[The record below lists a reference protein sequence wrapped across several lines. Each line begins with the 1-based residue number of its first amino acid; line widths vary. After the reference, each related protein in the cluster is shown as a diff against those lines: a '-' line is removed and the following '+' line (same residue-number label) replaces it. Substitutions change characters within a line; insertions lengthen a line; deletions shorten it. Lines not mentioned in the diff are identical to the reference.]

1 MYVFFLQFTSPVS
14 YTHLD
19 LFVQKNRGE
28 WSNHL
33 GFIPVS
39 YTHLD
44 VYKRQGKVIP
54 LQEIHD
60 EVFASGSMGEGI
72 AILPEDN
79 KICSPVK
86 GTVSFLFP
94 TAHAIGIQSEDGAE
108 ILIHIGI
115 DSVSYTHLDVYKRQ
129 PYGSGEESRAAAS

>member
-1 MYVFFLQFTSPVS
+1 
-14 YTHLD
+14 
-19 LFVQKNRGE
+19 
-28 WSNHL
+28 
-33 GFIPVS
+33 
-39 YTHLD
+39 
-44 VYKRQGKVIP
+44 
-54 LQEIHD
+54 
-60 EVFASGSMGEGI
+60 MGEGI

-115 DSVSYTHLDVYKRQ
+115 DSAELQNIFTACTSVGQEVEQGDVLITFDLDKLKKECKEAVVPVIVTNSKSYLDILKEQQNCVNQDELMFTLVR
-129 PYGSGEESRAAAS
+129 